1 MVKKNKPVSLAIRPA
16 SMATHKVPE
25 EEILDSLTGLFREYG
40 YDGTSLSRVMEATGL
55 AKASLYHRFTGGKEE
70 MAIAV
75 MDRVSEEFVSR
86 ILAPL
91 TGAGEAGERIRETGR
106 RLWEFYGGGRKACL
120 LDTLTVSRGSA
131 VVEERA
137 KGSLGVWIG
146 SFARFAEEWGGM
158 PPGLAR
164 RRAQDAIAA
173 IEGGL
178 IVARVS
184 GDHGPFLRAIDQLP
198 GWLLSGN
205 EGKEESP

>member
-1 MVKKNKPVSLAIRPA
+1 
-16 SMATHKVPE
+16 MATHKVPE
-25 EEILDSLTGLFREYG
+25 EEILDSLTGLFRDYG

-70 MAIAV
+70 MGIAV
-75 MDRVSEEFVSR
+75 MDRVSEEFVSG

-91 TGAGEAGERIRETGR
+91 TGAGEPGERIRETGR

-131 VVEERA
+131 AIAERA
-137 KGSLGVWIG
+137 KDSLGVWIA
-146 SFARFAEEWGGM
+146 SFARFAEESGGM
-158 PPGLAR
+158 PSDMAR

-184 GDHGPFLRAIDQLP
+184 GDNGPFLRAIDQLP
-198 GWLLSGN
+198 AWLLSGN
-205 EGKEESP
+205 EEKEPRPLR